1 MKAIKLITLTV
12 IVIFLAQ
19 TASMA
24 QDVKIEVVDFHSTNR
39 CYTCNVI
46 EAYAKKTV
54 ETHFADKKNVSFSV
68 FNVDEP
74 SNKPVLQEFRAFGSS
89 LFLKVT
95 KNGKSQIIN
104 ISQFAFMNARN
115 EERFVAGLKQE
126 IEKHLG
132 S

>member
-1 MKAIKLITLTV
+1 
-12 IVIFLAQ
+12 
-19 TASMA
+19 
-24 QDVKIEVVDFHSTNR
+24 
-39 CYTCNVI
+39 
-46 EAYAKKTV
+46 V

>member
-1 MKAIKLITLTV
+1 MKAIKLIALAV
-12 IVIFLAQ
+12 IAIFLAQ

-74 SNKPVLQEFRAFGSS
+74 NNKPVLQEFRAFG
-89 LFLKVT
+89 F
-95 KNGKSQIIN
+95 
-104 ISQFAFMNARN
+104 SQFAFMNARN